1 MKLALSWIADQR
13 IEAAQ
18 QRGEFRNLPGEG
30 RPLDEHEDL
39 SLSWESRLAIRR
51 TLGSRAGD
59 AEARQHFLT
68 SMQALRL
75 KRLRLHGCEN
85 KVASIGHP
93 GGPDRRGVDRNQGE
107 SQRAG

>member
-51 TLGSRAGD
+51 TLADGG
-59 AEARQHFLT
+59 F
-68 SMQALRL
+68 RL
-75 KRLRLHGCEN
+75 
-85 KVASIGHP
+85 
-93 GGPDRRGVDRNQGE
+93 DRIERVTPTL
-107 SQRAG
+107 